1 LTIQGTDG
9 QGVAGH
15 ESSIGRFDPTVP
27 SPARVWDYFVG
38 GKDNFAADRA
48 LAGQLLEAV
57 PEMPVVAQLTRQ
69 FIRRAVEE
77 LVTVYGV
84 RQFLDIGSGLPT
96 AENTHEVAQ
105 WAAPESRI
113 VYVDSDPVVIRHA
126 EALLSS
132 TPEGACAFVEADLR
146 DPDGIVA
153 EAAETLDLSKPVALM
168 LVQVLHFIPDSDDPY
183 GIVARLMSALPPG
196 SFLVMVHGAS
206 DLNSEVNAEL
216 TRRYNR
222 VSSAQL
228 SIRTF
233 QEFSRFFTGL
243 EPIGPGLVSG
253 LEWLRTGG
261 AELPRLSAGMTVGH
275 SGIAR
280 KP

>member
-1 LTIQGTDG
+1 MAEQGTDG
-9 QGVAGH
+9 QSTDGLQSHHGT
-15 ESSIGRFDPTVP
+15 FDPSAP

-38 GKDNFAADRA
+38 GKDNFAADRE
-48 LAGQLLEAV
+48 LAAQILETA
-57 PEMPVVAQLTRQ
+57 PELPMVAQLTRQ

-77 LVTVYGV
+77 LVTVYGI

-105 WAAPESRI
+105 RAAPESRI
-113 VYVDSDPVVIRHA
+113 VYVDNDPVAIRHA
-126 EALLSS
+126 EALLKS
-132 TPEGACAFVEADLR
+132 TPEGACAYAQADLR
-146 DPDGIVA
+146 DPEFILS
-153 EAAETLDLSKPVALM
+153 EAARTLDLHKPVALM
-168 LVQVLHFIPDSDDPY
+168 LVQTLHFIPDSDDPH
-183 GIVARLMSALPPG
+183 GIVARLMAALASG
-196 SFLVMVHGAS
+196 SFLVIVHGAS

-216 TRRYNR
+216 TRRYNNA
-222 VSSAQL
+222 SSAQL

-233 QEFSRFFTGL
+233 EEFSRFFTGL

-253 LEWLRTGG
+253 LEWLKTGG
-261 AELPRLSAGMTVGH
+261 AELPELPPRMTIGH

>member
-1 LTIQGTDG
+1 MQGTDG
-9 QGVAGH
+9 RGVADP
-15 ESSIGRFDPTVP
+15 ESSLGRFNPTVP
-27 SPARVWDYFVG
+27 SPARVWDYLVG

-48 LAGQLLEAV
+48 LAEQLLEAV
-57 PEMPVVAQLTRQ
+57 PEMPIVAQLTRQ

-77 LVTVYGV
+77 LVMVYGV

-105 WAAPESRI
+105 RAAPESRI

-132 TPEGACAFVEADLR
+132 TPEGACAFLEADLR
-146 DPDGIVA
+146 DPEGIVA
-153 EAAETLDLSKPVALM
+153 EAAETLDLGKPVALM

-183 GIVARLMSALPPG
+183 GIVARLMAALPSG

-233 QEFSRFFTGL
+233 EEFSRFFTGL

>member
-1 LTIQGTDG
+1 MQGTDG
-9 QGVAGH
+9 RGVAGP
-15 ESSIGRFDPTVP
+15 ESSLGRFNPTVP
-27 SPARVWDYFVG
+27 SPARVWDYLVG

-48 LAGQLLEAV
+48 LAEQLLEAV
-57 PEMPVVAQLTRQ
+57 PEMPIVAQLTRQ

-77 LVTVYGV
+77 LVMVYGV

-105 WAAPESRI
+105 RAAPESRI
-113 VYVDSDPVVIRHA
+113 VYVDSDPVVIRH
-126 EALLSS
+126 
-132 TPEGACAFVEADLR
+132 
-146 DPDGIVA
+146 
-153 EAAETLDLSKPVALM
+153 
-168 LVQVLHFIPDSDDPY
+168 FIPDSDDPY
-183 GIVARLMSALPPG
+183 GIVARLMAALPSG

-233 QEFSRFFTGL
+233 EEFSRFFTGL